1 VSSLETASHTQM
13 GLAALLRAAPVAC
26 IVGISCVLAWDTG
39 GSIEAA
45 HWLAYAVLAA
55 LVLAV
60 VLFSGS
66 AVRPGRL
73 PLVGAALLVGYALWT
88 GLSAAWSP
96 VPSLARDDG
105 LLALFYAICLLT
117 PLVTLR
123 SVGDR
128 LAATVAVVLGLGAFA
143 VWTAVWLR
151 EAGDPELLY
160 YASRLDFPI
169 TYWNGQAAMA
179 LVGLWPAVALAAR
192 YDVHAAIRA
201 LALGG
206 ATAMACLWLGTQ
218 SKGGGVALA
227 ASAIVVFAVSGNRL
241 RLLVPTAVVAV
252 LGAFAAEP
260 LTEPFRT
267 DGQAFD
273 DAVRRAGTVTLALAG
288 IGILAG
294 LAYALVDRRFRVPDA
309 ARIWAGRIVLCLV
322 CLALLAGVVGFFAAV
337 ERPVR
342 AAQDRWDEFRKL
354 DPGASA
360 SSHFGALGS
369 NRYDFWLVA
378 WHEFERHPLAGI
390 GGYGWGNAYLVRGDS
405 LETPHRAHSLE
416 LDALAET
423 GIIGFLLV
431 IGSGAALLFGVA
443 RRARSSLLA
452 TGALGTAAYF
462 AVHTGGDWVWTIAA
476 VGLPVFL
483 IAGIALSKDRS
494 AGLAGRVA
502 IPAGIVAVLVALLAF
517 SPPWLSS
524 RLVERAYDAPTAS
537 EARDNLRWAR
547 RLDPLSV
554 DPYLAETTLVDSP
567 ADIPPLRRAVA
578 KEPRSAELRFLLG
591 LALLDAGRD
600 EDARSELRIA
610 RALSPRDE
618 AIQNALADAR

>member
-1 VSSLETASHTQM
+1 M
-13 GLAALLRAAPVAC
+13 GLAALLRAVPVAC
-26 IVGISCVLAWDTG
+26 IVGISCALAWDTG
-39 GSIEAA
+39 GSIDAA
-45 HWLAYAVLAA
+45 DWLAYAVLAA

-60 VLFSGS
+60 VLLSGS
-66 AVRPGRL
+66 AVRPERL
-73 PLVGAALLVGYALWT
+73 PLVVAALLVGFALWT
-88 GLSAAWSP
+88 ALSAAWSP
-96 VPSLARDDG
+96 TPSLARDDG
-105 LLALFYAICLLT
+105 LLALFYAVCLLT

-123 SVGDR
+123 AAADR
-128 LAATVAVVLGLGAFA
+128 LAATVVVVLGLGALA

-151 EAGDPELLY
+151 EKGDPELLY

-179 LVGLWPAVALAAR
+179 LVGFWPAVALAAR
-192 YDVHAAIRA
+192 QELHAAIRA
-201 LALGG
+201 LALGA
-206 ATAMACLWLGTQ
+206 ATAMGCLWLGTQ

-227 ASAIVVFAVSGNRL
+227 VSAIVVFAVSGTRL

-252 LGAFAAEP
+252 LGALAADP

-273 DAVRRAGTVTLALAG
+273 DAVRDAGTVTLALSG
-288 IGILAG
+288 VGILVG
-294 LAYALVDRRFRVPDA
+294 LAYAVVDRRLRVPDV
-309 ARIWAGRIVLCLV
+309 ARTWAGRVVLGLLCMALV
-322 CLALLAGVVGFFAAV
+322 ASVAGFFASV
-337 ERPVR
+337 DHPVR
-342 AAQDRWDEFRKL
+342 AAQHRWDEFRTV
-354 DPGASA
+354 DADASA

-378 WHEFERHPLAGI
+378 WDEFERHPLAGI
-390 GGYGWGNAYLVRGDS
+390 GAYGWGNAYLVHGKS

-423 GIIGFLLV
+423 GIIGFLLL

-452 TGALGTAAYF
+452 TGALGAAAYF

-483 IAGIALSKDRS
+483 IVGVALSEDRP
-494 AGLAGRVA
+494 APLTGRVA
-502 IPAGIVAVLVALLAF
+502 IPSGVVAAFVALFAF
-517 SPPWLSS
+517 APPWLSS
-524 RLVERAYDAPTAS
+524 RLVERAYDAPTVS
-537 EARDNLRWAR
+537 EARDDLRWAR

-554 DPYLAETTLVDSP
+554 DPYLAETAIVDSP

-578 KEPRSAELRFLLG
+578 KEPRSAELHFLLG

-600 EDARSELRIA
+600 ADAREELRIA
-610 RALSPRDE
+610 LSFSPRDE
-618 AIQNALADAR
+618 AIRSALERAR